1 MDASL
6 LFSGR
11 HGVPTVSGLG
21 CSKAAI
27 GYWQKKMLMLSRL
40 RHIGK
45 MLLVAVLVISCTSCA
60 RWRDAKMVIAEA
72 DSLLVHKIVTRD
84 TAALAEV
91 MTKYIS
97 LWLNLIK

>member
-1 MDASL
+1 ME
-6 LFSGR
+6 
-11 HGVPTVSGLG
+11 T
-21 CSKAAI
+21 C
-27 GYWQKKMLMLSRL
+27 WQDVA
-40 RHIGK
+40 
-45 MLLVAVLVISCTSCA
+45 LLVMNCTSCT
-60 RWRDAKMVIAEA
+60 RWRGAKAVIAEA